1 MWRCTL
7 ALAMLGACGASVAA
21 PAEPGAAEKLAKAV
35 AAMRK
40 INPAALSEKQ
50 QQAKEQELEEA
61 WKTIQDAGPAGAAA
75 LKDELKKIEAAKER
89 DDHFKLGAARLL
101 WLTGKAAE
109 APSIA
114 AIWSGDVALTT
125 NYYSY
130 VFLTAYEAAQTQDP
144 AVVAML
150 VAILRDKQGGFR
162 AADDQSA
169 GADER
174 SILVEWPLTDVL
186 LWGAFGSK
194 GTPAL
199 RRVLAESKDET
210 ARASAIVLLGRAQE
224 IEAIEP
230 IRGLAAHGSGAVRG
244 EAVKALGVF
253 GCPQDYDFLVEGLES
268 ADPADA
274 CNFAY
279 AIYEYGDLRAV
290 PHLIGLLSTDNQRLG
305 EEVVAGLAHFST
317 PDSIEAIHHYGESG
331 KASDLR
337 KVCDRELAEVMKL
350 LGVTYEAYA
359 GKSPDERAK
368 LLSSL
373 RDRME
378 ETYRLKP
385 GDRKLTHDEL
395 LKAAVQWIKPGSGDG
410 DYDWVKDRHVM
421 AAATAAD
428 IPLLLD
434 VAAGCYARLSE
445 ESLDKAQAPGADR
458 RALGRNALP

>member
-1 MWRCTL
+1 MAIDRRPP
-7 ALAMLGACGASVAA
+7 LGGVRV
-21 PAEPGAAEKLAKAV
+21 K
-35 AAMRK
+35 RH
-40 INPAALSEKQ
+40 
-50 QQAKEQELEEA
+50 
-61 WKTIQDAGPAGAAA
+61 TGAAA
-75 LKDELKKIEAAKER
+75 
-89 DDHFKLGAARLL
+89 
-101 WLTGKAAE
+101 
-109 APSIA
+109 
-114 AIWSGDVALTT
+114 
-125 NYYSY
+125 
-130 VFLTAYEAAQTQDP
+130 
-144 AVVAML
+144 
-150 VAILRDKQGGFR
+150 
-162 AADDQSA
+162 SA
-169 GADER
+169 GR
-174 SILVEWPLTDVL
+174 VEGRDRAGV
-186 LWGAFGSK
+186 GD
-194 GTPAL
+194 
-199 RRVLAESKDET
+199 RVA
-210 ARASAIVLLGRAQE
+210 GRAQE

-445 ESLDKAQAPGADR
+445 ESLDEAHAPGADR
-458 RALGRNALP
+458 RAPRPNALP